1 MHLYLSQV
9 IREDSHTLY
18 AFDQKEE
25 RNLFEMLL
33 TVSGIGPKTA
43 VAIIGHMEMNAFQK
57 AIHTS
62 DIRLLSKLPGIGKK
76 TAERLILDMRDKFKV
91 AGKKQQF
98 SSLSLP
104 DDTPCLHAD
113 AILALVNLGYNAL
126 QAGQAVNAAQRENP
140 EETEL
145 GRFITL
151 ALQKI

>member
-43 VAIIGHMEMNAFQK
+43 VAIIGHVEMNAFQR

-91 AGKKQQF
+91 AGKKQPF

-104 DDTPCLHAD
+104 DDTPSLHAD

-126 QAGQAVNAAQRENP
+126 QAGQAVNAAQREHP